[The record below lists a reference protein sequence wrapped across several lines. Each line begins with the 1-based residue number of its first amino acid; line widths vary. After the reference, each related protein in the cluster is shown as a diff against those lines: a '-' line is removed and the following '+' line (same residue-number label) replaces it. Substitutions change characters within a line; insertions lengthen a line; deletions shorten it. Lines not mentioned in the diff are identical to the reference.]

1 MYQNI
6 PEFIWNRIFD
16 VLQVVLAGGMVA
28 WFASHYLKKKDE
40 ITRVK
45 GILLEKR
52 LTAYE
57 SVIKLLG
64 SLYKHTYVNEKDYNR
79 TKQALNKL
87 MLGQGDK
94 SLEYPNIFRN
104 KATFDNYLIEIDKT
118 IRTTRIYLDQKVL
131 GYLRLVQS
139 YFENINTILCGVRKL
154 KLKKEYRFSEKKLE
168 EKEIRIL
175 RLFGVAI
182 DTDILFFYGR
192 TEEVIMKRIRN
203 LNLEED
209 NRKLRGGIERF
220 IVNPWD
226 KFIETLSIK
235 LNGTKNLADGK
246 LANFIYEHTFHKD
259 FRNRILFKKNAPLT
273 NLFTS
278 IMLEEYLNGRLIVE
292 LEENEVNELLQKV
305 MDISKEDDSI

>member
-16 VLQVVLAGGMVA
+16 VLQVVLAGGLVA

-57 SVIKLLG
+57 AVIKLLG
-64 SLYKHTYVNEKDYNR
+64 GLYRHTYVDDKDAGHVEQTLDR
-79 TKQALNKL
+79 L

-94 SLEYPNIFRN
+94 SLEYAEIFAD
-104 KATFDNYLIEIDKT
+104 KAAFDSYLKDIDKT
-118 IRTTRIYLDQKVL
+118 IKSARIYLDRKVL
-131 GYLRLVQS
+131 EYLKLFQA
-139 YFENINTILCGVRKL
+139 YFEDINSILRGVGKL
-154 KLKKEYRFSEKKLE
+154 KLKEKYRFSEEKLAA
-168 EKEIRIL
+168 KEIKLL
-175 RLFGVAI
+175 RMLGVAL
-182 DTDILFFYGR
+182 DTDISFFYGK
-192 TEEVIMKRIRN
+192 TEEVITKRIRD

-209 NRKLRGGIERF
+209 NKKLGRCMERF

-226 KFIETLSIK
+226 NLLENLSIK
-235 LNGTKNLADGK
+235 LNHSKHLSGGK
-246 LANFIYEHTFHKD
+246 FAGFIYAHTFHKD
-259 FRNRILFKKNAPLT
+259 FRNRILFKRRAHIT

-278 IMLEEYLNGRLIVE
+278 IMLAEYLNGRLIVE
-292 LEENEVNELLQKV
+292 LEEKEVHELLQKV
-305 MDISKEDDSI
+305 MARPEGDSI

>member
-16 VLQVVLAGGMVA
+16 VLQVVLAGGLVA

-64 SLYKHTYVNEKDYNR
+64 SLYKHTYVDEKDYNR

-87 MLGQGDK
+87 MLGQDDK
-94 SLEYPNIFRN
+94 SLEYPNIFKN

-118 IRTTRIYLDQKVL
+118 IMTTRIYLDQKVL

-168 EKEIRIL
+168 EKEIKIL

-203 LNLEED
+203 LNLEEG

-235 LNGTKNLADGK
+235 LNGTKNLAGGK
-246 LANFIYEHTFHKD
+246 LANFIHEHTFHKD
-259 FRNRILFKKNAPLT
+259 FRNRILFKKSDPLT

-292 LEENEVNELLQKV
+292 LEENEVNELLKKV
-305 MDISKEDDSI
+305 MDIPKEDNSI